1 MRKRA
6 SAIESNDMSSLPD
19 ASLPILPCVSLLDI
33 PQYNPHFDLVCGYM
47 RKKYNDR
54 RRSST
59 WSNLTWKRRWFWIAI
74 DIPERG
80 NYILNYSNHEGKA
93 NLKPKRSFHLVGTK
107 VVIHNSRTFSL
118 QFPNQV
124 LSLRC
129 ESDQEAYRWTSSLA
143 HIIAVADL
151 RAEALSKIRFS
162 PADTASS
169 LISHFLHHP
178 EEDTEDNDSNTLH
191 TNTLTYSSTSE
202 SDNNTCTSGD
212 VLTRSFTFEPFSSR
226 SVTFDDSSALKNII
240 RSPKETLPNFS
251 SNSIDNNEDIS
262 VSRWGEIEE
271 SLSPRKT
278 RSRSISTEVSSRH
291 PNPDLARQYQAKRD
305 EVIILDSPNSLW
317 SFSDNKTKSLDKE
330 TLVNTL
336 QRYFMNLISGA
347 WYGLEIFLSF
357 AVVNAVFVVL
367 ILLTLALSLVLCGCN
382 SLVYGLL
389 FVWNS
394 LYNNESSLTRK

>member
-6 SAIESNDMSSLPD
+6 SAIESNDLSSFPD
-19 ASLPILPCVSLLDI
+19 ASLPILPCVSLMDI

-54 RRSST
+54 RGSST
-59 WSNLTWKRRWFWIAI
+59 WSNLTWKRRWFWVTI

-80 NYILNYSNHEGKA
+80 NYILNYSNHEGKV

-162 PADTASS
+162 PDTTSS
-169 LISHFLHHP
+169 LISHFLQP
-178 EEDTEDNDSNTLH
+178 EDTEDNDSNTLH

-202 SDNNTCTSGD
+202 SDNNTCTSSD
-212 VLTRSFTFEPFSSR
+212 VLSRSFTFEPFSSR
-226 SVTFDDSSALKNII
+226 SVTFDDSSAFKNIK
-240 RSPKETLPNFS
+240 RCPNETS
-251 SNSIDNNEDIS
+251 SNFNSASIDNKEDIS
-262 VSRWGEIEE
+262 VSRWGETQE
-271 SLSPRKT
+271 SLSPQRT

-305 EVIILDSPNSLW
+305 EVIILDSPNGLW
-317 SFSDNKTKSLDKE
+317 SFSDDKTKSFEKE
-330 TLVNTL
+330 TLVKTL
-336 QRYFMNLISGA
+336 QRYLMNLVSGA
-347 WYGLEIFLSF
+347 CYGLEIFLSF
-357 AVVNAVFVVL
+357 VAVNAVFVMM
-367 ILLTLALSLVLCGCN
+367 ILLTLAVSLVLCGCN

-389 FVWNS
+389 IVWNS
-394 LYNNESSLTRK
+394 LYNNESSLNKK